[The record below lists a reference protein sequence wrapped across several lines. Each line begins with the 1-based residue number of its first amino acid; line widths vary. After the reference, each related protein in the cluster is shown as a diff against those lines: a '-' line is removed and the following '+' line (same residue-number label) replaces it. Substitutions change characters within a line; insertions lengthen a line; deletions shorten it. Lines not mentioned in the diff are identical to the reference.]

1 MPATAPPRRRTV
13 GWTGIKRGH
22 TARPVEWIAEKF
34 ILLVSLSAIVIVFLI
49 FLFVAREALPVAL
62 GRANSSLVKKTIPP
76 EQMGQLSK
84 AELIDYLELTPKQ
97 FAQMDKETLNE
108 LMQVKVEAAAEAPKD
123 KDAALNTTTW
133 SMMLKPHQWSG
144 YDKPEYIWQPVSQ
157 IHKYNLVPLI
167 IGSLKT
173 TLIALLF
180 AVPLS
185 LAAAIYVSQLAN
197 PKTKE
202 WLKPAIE
209 LLAGI
214 PSVVLGFFALLVMAS
229 VLQGVFGYQ
238 SRLNSFVA
246 GIALS
251 LAVIPVVFSIAE
263 DALTSVP
270 RTFTQAALAL
280 GSSKWQAAWKI
291 VLPAAIPGVFAAV
304 VLGFGRAIGETMVV
318 LMASGNASIVSWNIF
333 DSTRSMTATIAA
345 ELADTVFGGHYYRV
359 LFLIGA
365 LLFIVTF
372 LSNMVADIVIHRL
385 KTRLEGKA

>member
-1 MPATAPPRRRTV
+1 MVKQDKRSV
-13 GWTGIKRGH
+13 GWMGLKRGH
-22 TARPVEWIAEKF
+22 HARPVEWIAEKF
-34 ILLVSLSAIVIVFLI
+34 IFMVSLSAIVMIFLI

-62 GRANSSLVKKTIPP
+62 GQTNSSLVKKTIAPN
-76 EQMGQLSK
+76 QMEKLSRT
-84 AELIDYLELTPKQ
+84 ELMEYLELTPKQ
-97 FAQMDKETLNE
+97 FAQMDKETLKD
-108 LMQVKVEAAAEAPKD
+108 LMLVKVEAAAEAPND
-123 KDAALNTTTW
+123 KDAPLNTTTW
-133 SMMLKPHQWSG
+133 SMLFKPHQWTG
-144 YDKPEYIWQPVSQ
+144 YDRPEYIWQPISQ

-185 LAAAIYVSQLAN
+185 LGAAIYVSQLAG

-229 VLQGVFGYQ
+229 VMQAVFGYQ
-238 SRLNSFVA
+238 SRLNAFVA
-246 GIALS
+246 GIALA

-270 RTFTQAALAL
+270 RSFTQAALAL

-318 LMASGNASIVSWNIF
+318 LMASGNASIVSGSLF

-345 ELADTVFGGHYYRV
+345 ELAETVFGGHHYRI

-385 KTRLEGKA
+385 KAKLEGKA

>member
-1 MPATAPPRRRTV
+1 MAKQDKRSV
-13 GWTGIKRGH
+13 GWMGLKRGH
-22 TARPVEWIAEKF
+22 RARPIEWIVEKF
-34 ILLVSLSAIVIVFLI
+34 IFMVSLSAIVMVFLI

-62 GRANSSLVKKTIPP
+62 GQTNSSLVKKTIAPD
-76 EQMGQLSK
+76 QMEKLSRT
-84 AELIDYLELTPKQ
+84 ELMEYLELTPKQ
-97 FAQMDKETLNE
+97 FAQMDKETLKD
-108 LMQVKVEAAAEAPKD
+108 LMLVKVEAAAEAPND
-123 KDAALNTTTW
+123 KDAPLNTTTW
-133 SMMLKPHQWSG
+133 SMLFKPHQWTG
-144 YDKPEYIWQPVSQ
+144 YDQPEYIWQPISQ

-180 AVPLS
+180 AVPLA
-185 LAAAIYVSQLAN
+185 LAAAIYVSQLAD

-229 VLQGVFGYQ
+229 VMQAVFGYQ
-238 SRLNSFVA
+238 SRLNAFVA
-246 GIALS
+246 GIALA

-270 RTFTQAALAL
+270 RSFTQAALAL

-318 LMASGNASIVSWNIF
+318 LMASGNASIVSGSLF

-345 ELADTVFGGHYYRV
+345 ELAETVFGGHHYRI

-385 KTRLEGKA
+385 KAKLEGKA